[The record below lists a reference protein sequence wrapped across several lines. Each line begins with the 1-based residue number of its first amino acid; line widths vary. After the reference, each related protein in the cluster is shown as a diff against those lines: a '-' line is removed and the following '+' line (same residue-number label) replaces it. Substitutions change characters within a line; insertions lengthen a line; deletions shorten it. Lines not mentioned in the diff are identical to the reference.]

1 MKMYILLK
9 MVMFQP
15 AMLDYQ
21 RVILVPDQLVD
32 TIKMLAPLIHDL
44 ETLRNFTAAAKKVS
58 FGSTTQTSNSGKLRF
73 VEIHKKRNVILV
85 VAEG

>member
-1 MKMYILLK
+1 MKMYFLLK

-44 ETLRNFTAAAKKVS
+44 ETLRNFTVAAKKVS
-58 FGSTTQTSNSGKLRF
+58 FGSTPQPVT
-73 VEIHKKRNVILV
+73 
-85 VAEG
+85 VASEVYRDLPKI